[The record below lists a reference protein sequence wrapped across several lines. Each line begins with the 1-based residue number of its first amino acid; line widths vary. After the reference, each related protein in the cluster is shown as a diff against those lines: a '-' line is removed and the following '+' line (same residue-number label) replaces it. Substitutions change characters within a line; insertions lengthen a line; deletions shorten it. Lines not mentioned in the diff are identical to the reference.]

1 MSWEI
6 DEDISR
12 AGTIDPRIHTDAALH
27 QRCVEGALLPSWQ
40 LVPFGEP
47 AHAVTP
53 FTLLEG
59 SLDEP
64 LVLTRDGEA
73 ERVLSNVCTHRG
85 ALLADVPADRAGL
98 RCPYH
103 GRRFD
108 LAGAMTG
115 CPGFEGAADFP
126 RPEDDLAAPAFER
139 VGPLRFVSLA
149 PRIAFDAWAAP
160 LRESL
165 AEFDGEALRFD
176 PAGSHD
182 YELDASWALYCEN
195 YLEGFHVPFVHPGLN
210 AGLDFSR
217 YRTELLPHGVR
228 QLGFASG
235 DEPRLAKAT
244 EDDLVADYL
253 WLYPN
258 LMVNVYAWGISVN
271 LVEPRGVGR
280 SRIRYLRW
288 VARPEHLGVGAGGDL
303 GQVERE
309 DQEIVRSVQRGM
321 GSRLYPGGRFSPRH
335 ETGAHHFQRLLAADL
350 RASEAL

>member
-1 MSWEI
+1 
-6 DEDISR
+6 
-12 AGTIDPRIHTDAALH
+12 
-27 QRCVEGALLPSWQ
+27 
-40 LVPFGEP
+40 
-47 AHAVTP
+47 
-53 FTLLEG
+53 
-59 SLDEP
+59 
-64 LVLTRDGEA
+64 
-73 ERVLSNVCTHRG
+73 
-85 ALLADVPADRAGL
+85 
-98 RCPYH
+98 
-103 GRRFD
+103 
-108 LAGAMTG
+108 MTG

-149 PRIAFDAWAAP
+149 PRLAFDAWAAP

-350 RASEAL
+350 RVTEALEAGRSAEGPIRVNGSGPRCSWEAGVVRSRGASRSPHRPRCR